1 MRRLYS
7 KVDPTDIPAFE
18 KAMEK
23 NKAAVDEI
31 NKEIPNA
38 KENIIIS
45 TEKRWIQTMPNQALP
60 AARKKPRPLKS
71 AVG

>member
-1 MRRLYS
+1 LFEKIESVALRIDKIVHEGIFYS
-7 KVDPTDIPAFE
+7 KVDPTDIQAFE

-23 NKAAVDEI
+23 NKAAVHEI

-45 TEKRWIQTMPNQALP
+45 IRKVLDPNNA
-60 AARKKPRPLKS
+60 
-71 AVG
+71 